1 MLEVKNLSFAYKN
14 NKEILNNIS
23 FGVEKGDFLAILGN
37 NGAGKSTLLK
47 CLNKILKADK
57 GSVILNNQDLI
68 KMKTFEIAKKVALVG
83 QNIPSLDISVRDMVM
98 LGRKPH
104 MKWKFSE
111 EDDRI
116 VEDAMERIGIDKD
129 MHSNFISNISGGEC
143 QKVVLARALAQSP
156 ELLLL
161 DEPTSSLDIKNQ
173 YVVLNLVKDLIKEK
187 NIIGIVVI
195 HDINLAIKYCNK
207 VLFLKDSQVY
217 FSGNVEDIND
227 QMIYDVYDVKSSIHE
242 IKDQKIILVD

>member
-1 MLEVKNLSFAYKN
+1 
-14 NKEILNNIS
+14 
-23 FGVEKGDFLAILGN
+23 
-37 NGAGKSTLLK
+37 
-47 CLNKILKADK
+47 
-57 GSVILNNQDLI
+57 
-68 KMKTFEIAKKVALVG
+68 
-83 QNIPSLDISVRDMVM
+83 M

-104 MKWKFSE
+104 MKWKFTE

-116 VEDAMERIGIDKD
+116 VEDAMARIGIDKD
-129 MHSNFISNISGGEC
+129 MHSSFISNISGGEC

-173 YVVLNLVKDLIKEK
+173 YIVLNLVKDLIKEK

-195 HDINLAIKYCNK
+195 HDINLAMKYCNK

-217 FSGNVEDIND
+217 FSGNVEEINSH
-227 QMIYDVYDVKSSIHE
+227 MIYDVYDVKSSIHE
-242 IKDQKIILVD
+242 IKDQKIMLVD